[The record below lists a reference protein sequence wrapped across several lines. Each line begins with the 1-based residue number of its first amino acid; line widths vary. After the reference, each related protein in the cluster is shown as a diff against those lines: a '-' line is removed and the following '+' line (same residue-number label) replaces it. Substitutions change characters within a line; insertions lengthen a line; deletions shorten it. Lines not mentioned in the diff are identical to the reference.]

1 MLPLILTLPALL
13 APYLADETVS
23 GHALRDVSYVLQGV
37 GDSAAA
43 ARFTIAFPTE
53 GRIEGEGPCNRF
65 SARQTAPYPWFA
77 VEGLVSTKRACPA
90 LAEESAYLEALA
102 AMTLAEAS
110 GPVLILSDDTG
121 REMVFRVE

>member
-1 MLPLILTLPALL
+1 MLPLFLTLPALL
-13 APYLADETVS
+13 APYLTDETVS
-23 GHALRDVSYVLQGV
+23 GYALRGESYVLQSV
-37 GDSAAA
+37 GNTSANS
-43 ARFTIAFPTE
+43 RLVIILPGE

-90 LAEESAYLEALA
+90 LAEETAYLEALA

-110 GPVLILSDDTG
+110 GPLLILTDDTG
-121 REMVFRVE
+121 REMVFRAE